1 MRMKLNRQFKVLLVF
16 FIIVGA
22 FGYARMSTM
31 NKDKSMSSDVS
42 KQAEREY
49 RKAGHYVKKN
59 ISFLTE
65 DIQSTQDTF
74 NQLITTYN
82 LNVLKK
88 GTTNNNLSMLAEIEA
103 LKLNPFLNDIRNM
116 KSDGEKLEDTDNNT
130 DVFKDL
136 QQRLD
141 INIALKNKYMADLQ
155 KKDQLYSSDRINEQ
169 LNTVQMT
176 IDSLKSEMQQ
186 QDRNKNFSLVL
197 INVKTKTSPMKDMM
211 FSTGSFA
218 TRFILALLGLTIF
231 VIILLFVINGILA
244 LLSLLGF
251 HTSKNSSKS
260 YGSYRYQSKSSYQYE
275 NRKRKVKRIYKDPN
289 KHHENEE
296 INNNKD

>member
-22 FGYARMSTM
+22 FGYARLSTM
-31 NKDKSMSSDVS
+31 NKDKSLSSDVS

-59 ISFLTE
+59 VTFYTDSINQ
-65 DIQSTQDTF
+65 IQESF
-74 NQLITTYN
+74 NQLILSEQ

-88 GTTNNNLSMLAEIEA
+88 GMANNNYSLLIEIDRLKMDALIQSIRSMDSE
-103 LKLNPFLNDIRNM
+103 
-116 KSDGEKLEDTDNNT
+116 GEKLEDTENNT

-136 QQRLD
+136 QQRLE
-141 INIALKNKYMADLQ
+141 INMALKNKYMADLQ
-155 KKDQLYSSDRINEQ
+155 KKDQIYSSDRINEQ

-186 QDRNKNFSLVL
+186 QDHNRNFSLVL
-197 INVKTKTSPMKDMM
+197 ISVKEKSSPVKDLM

-218 TRFILALLGLTIF
+218 TRFILALIGLTLF
-231 VIILLFVINGILA
+231 VIVLLFVINGILA
-244 LLSLLGF
+244 LLSFLGF
-251 HTSKNSSKS
+251 HTSKSSSRS
-260 YGSYRYQSKSSYQYE
+260 YGSYKYHSKSAYQYN
-275 NRKRKVKRIYKDPN
+275 NRKRKIKRIYKDPKSSDQSEDN
-289 KHHENEE
+289 IHDK
-296 INNNKD
+296 